1 MTHQQ
6 HSTRQPPATPNG
18 RGLSAGG
25 SSGPAV
31 TSYTQLEPGLA
42 ALQAALGVSISSSHA
57 PGSREHAAEVL
68 GQLSQQL
75 GVQLSSDALL
85 SPAGMGAAVAQLKQS
100 IGI

>member
-6 HSTRQPPATPNG
+6 HTARQQPATPNG
-18 RGLSAGG
+18 RVPSAGG
-25 SSGPAV
+25 SSGPPV
-31 TSYTQLEPGLA
+31 TSYAQLESGLA
-42 ALQAALGVSISSSHA
+42 ALQASLGVSVSSSHA